1 MANSDKNIIQ
11 IIAENLD
18 CGNDC
23 YYNPETNEI
32 VTIPNFSHISDEEE
46 FKEIFRMDLA
56 RVNERKADFT
66 KFEVLENFES
76 FKIMERFV
84 AQMSDQ
90 QFKSELEN
98 TLRNKKPFQNFK
110 YSIDNSDLRQ
120 KWFDFKLSKLEK
132 IVENQLNQGKA
143 SAQQRTE
150 LKNK

>member
-1 MANSDKNIIQ
+1 MANSNKNIIQ
-11 IIAENLD
+11 VIAENLD

-32 VTIPNFSHISDEEE
+32 VTIPNFSQISDEEE
-46 FKEIFRMDLA
+46 FKEIFRVDLA
-56 RVNERKADFT
+56 KVNERKADFI

-84 AQMSDQ
+84 EQMNDQ

-110 YSIDNSDLRQ
+110 YSIENSILRQ
-120 KWFDFKLSKLEK
+120 NWFDFKQSELEK
-132 IVENQLNQGKA
+132 MVENQLDRGKA
-143 SAQQRTE
+143 SAQHRI
-150 LKNK
+150 